1 MKTKSNID
9 YALMLPSVILTLAL
23 SVPLAIFR
31 DEGAEIV
38 SKVFAFTTS
47 NFKWAFM
54 LFGLFCVVFLI
65 GLSLSKWGNIKLGQ
79 PEDKPEF
86 STYSWAAMIFC
97 AGIGIAIVY
106 WAFIEPVYYM
116 GGPPLGILPGSDL
129 SAEWA
134 GMLGQF
140 HWGITPWAIYAIP
153 TIPIAYAIHVKKAS
167 TLRLSTACKGVIG
180 SHAEGLLGKVINML
194 VVFAMI
200 GGVGTSLG
208 LAVPLVTALIA
219 NIFGMQESF
228 QLQLIVLAIFTGVI
242 SVTVYAGLQKGIAKL
257 ADFNTYVAYFLLIFI
272 FVVGPTIFI
281 LNLWVN
287 SLGLMVNDFIRMSL
301 WTDPISQ
308 SGFPEGWTVFYWA
321 WWIAYAPMMGL
332 FVARISRGRTIRQVI
347 LGELV
352 FGSLGCWI
360 FFAIWGGY
368 AIDVQISGA
377 LDVASIVA
385 EVGTPGTII
394 AILSSLPAGNWLII
408 PVFTILCI
416 VFLATT
422 LNSAAFTLSAQVTK
436 EIRGDEEPNKWNRT
450 LWAIFLGI
458 FAVGLLATGGLQA
471 VQLASVVVA
480 LPLMP
485 ILITMLFSLRKWLKE
500 DYGQMLSSKVIV
512 LDSAQINSIDKD

>member
-1 MKTKSNID
+1 MKTKNNID
-9 YALMLPSVILTLAL
+9 YALMLPAIILTLAL
-23 SVPLAIFR
+23 SVPLALFKE
-31 DEGAEIV
+31 EGAAVV

-47 NFKWAFM
+47 NFKWAFL
-54 LFGLFCVVFLI
+54 LFGFFCVVFLVW
-65 GLSLSKWGNIKLGQ
+65 LAASRWGNIKLGQ
-79 PEDKPEF
+79 PDDKPEF

-116 GGPPLGILPGSDL
+116 GGPPLGIEAGSFL

-140 HWGITPWAIYAIP
+140 HWGITPWAIYTIP
-153 TIPIAYAIHVKKAS
+153 TIPIAYAIHVKRAS

-180 SHAEGLLGKVINML
+180 KRAEGPLGKLINIL

-208 LAVPLVTALIA
+208 LAVPLVTALFA
-219 NIFGMQESF
+219 HMFNIPQSF
-228 QLQLIVLAIFTGVI
+228 QLQLIVLSVFTGLI
-242 SVTVYAGLQKGIAKL
+242 AITVYAGLQKGIARL
-257 ADFNTYVAYFLLIFI
+257 ADFNTYIAYFLLAFVFI
-272 FVVGPTIFI
+272 VGPTVFI

-287 SLGLMVNDFIRMSL
+287 SLGLMANDFIRMSL
-301 WTDPISQ
+301 WTDPIGNL
-308 SGFPEGWTVFYWA
+308 GFPEGWTVFYWA

-352 FGSLGCWI
+352 FGSIGCWI

-368 AIDVQISGA
+368 AIDIQISGA
-377 LDVASIVA
+377 LDVATIVGD
-385 EVGTPGTII
+385 VGTPGTII
-394 AILSSLPAGNWLII
+394 AILSTLPAGNWLII

-450 LWAIFLGI
+450 LWAIFLGV

-471 VQLASVVVA
+471 VQLASIVVA

-485 ILITMLFSLRKWLKE
+485 ILITMLFSLLKWLKE
-500 DYGQMLSSKVIV
+500 DYGDLLSAKVVSLEESHIK
-512 LDSAQINSIDKD
+512 AINE